1 MDLGRPV
8 RTLFLLGTD
17 TGVGKTTLAAGLLTL
32 ACQLGVPLA
41 PFKPIESG
49 TLPGSSDSDGDR
61 LLRASGL
68 QDLSP
73 ADVTPYRLARPL
85 APGLAA
91 RLESRVVSPPALLAA
106 AMRLLDRYPA
116 LVVES
121 AGGLLS
127 PHGRHGTPTSLAR
140 DLAHLV
146 ALDTLV
152 VTPNRLG
159 AINQTALAQLAI
171 ERFRLPCAGVV
182 LVDLD
187 PEPDPARDFN
197 PSEIAAATG
206 LPVLG
211 RLPYLGRSSS
221 PAQAAAAIRQHIDL
235 APLCSGA
242 LATAPA
248 PAGGPPEGPF

>member
-1 MDLGRPV
+1 MDLGRPM
-8 RTLFLLGTD
+8 RSLFLLGTD

-32 ACQLGVPLA
+32 ARQLDVRLA
-41 PFKPIESG
+41 PFKPVESG

-61 LLRASGL
+61 LLRAAGL
-68 QDLSP
+68 PELSP
-73 ADVTPYRLARPL
+73 ADVTPYRLERPL
-85 APGLAA
+85 GPGLAA
-91 RLESRVVSPPALLAA
+91 RLESRVISTPALLAA
-106 AMRLLDRYPA
+106 ALRLLDRYPA
-116 LVVES
+116 LIVES

-127 PHGRHGTPTSLAR
+127 PHARHGTPTSLAR
-140 DLAHLV
+140 DLARL
-146 ALDTLV
+146 APLDTLV

-182 LVDLD
+182 LVDLA

-197 PSEIAAATG
+197 PTEIAAATG

-211 RLPYLGRSSS
+211 RLPYLGRLS
-221 PAQAAAAIRQHIDL
+221 PPEQTAAAIRQHIDL

-242 LATAPA
+242 LATGQTP
-248 PAGGPPEGPF
+248 GSRSD